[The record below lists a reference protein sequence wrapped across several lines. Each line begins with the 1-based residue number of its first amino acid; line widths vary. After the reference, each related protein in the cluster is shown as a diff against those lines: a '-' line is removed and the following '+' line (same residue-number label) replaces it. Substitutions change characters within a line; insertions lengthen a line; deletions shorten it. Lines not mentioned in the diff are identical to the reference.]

1 MISENIKSILE
12 SPTAGVIRK
21 MFEEGAVLKA
31 KFGADNVYDFSLG
44 NPDLDPPEEVFEAI
58 SEVSKDKSHL
68 CHGYM
73 PNAGYPEARR
83 AMAEKTSLEQG
94 TDVPPDSVI
103 MSVGAAGA
111 MNSVI
116 KALVNSGDEIIVP
129 CPYFAEYDHYIHNHG
144 AEIHRVRT
152 KNDFNLD
159 LEAIKNALSEKTAAI
174 IINSPNNPSGKIY
187 SEDDIK

>member
-1 MISENIKSILE
+1 
-12 SPTAGVIRK
+12 
-21 MFEEGAVLKA
+21 
-31 KFGADNVYDFSLG
+31 
-44 NPDLDPPEEVFEAI
+44 
-58 SEVSKDKSHL
+58 
-68 CHGYM
+68 M

-187 SEDDIK
+187 SEDDIKNYLPFCLILERKAAVIHISSQMNLTARLSTAEKSISCISILQ